1 MRLTDLLE
9 MIWKNLWKRRSRTI
23 FTMIGVII
31 GSVAIFTIISLGNG
45 FKKYI
50 TDEIGSVFDTSVISV
65 SPAIPPSAY
74 GAPVTPDEKKLKT
87 KLDKKAIK
95 DLKSYSFVK
104 SVIPKLNDYGNI
116 EYKKIST
123 GASITGMPMKE
134 LSKKDDLLVGRY
146 PTDNKNEAILGYKMA
161 TLLLDYKPTDKV
173 DSKEIESLLRRSFKL
188 NISNNGMMPG
198 TKDSSKKE
206 DEHIINLT
214 IVGISKENAM
224 DDFTVK
230 VPLSTVEDIKKWKAS
245 KTQNDDNKEEG
256 YTSVEVVL
264 KDTNKIDEAEK
275 TLKENGYQ
283 INSFKEIQGSIGKL
297 LDGVKIILA
306 ALAGISLLVAAFGIT
321 NTMNMAIYERKKE
334 IGIMKVIGGSVND
347 IKKVFVGEACTIGLM
362 GGTIGLTLGFIANF
376 LINMLAN
383 AFITKGQVPKIKIAS
398 ASPGLILFILL
409 FSTLVGFLSGVVPAS
424 KAAKLDVI
432 SSIKEE

>member
-65 SPAIPPSAY
+65 SPAIPPSVY

-104 SVIPKLNDYGNI
+104 SVIPKLNDYGHI

-173 DSKEIESLLRRSFKL
+173 DSKEVESLLRRSFKL
-188 NISNNGMMPG
+188 NSSDTRTMPG
-198 TKDSSKKE
+198 AKDSSKKE
-206 DEHIINLT
+206 DEHTTNLT

-224 DDFTVK
+224 DDFTIK

-245 KTQNDDNKEEG
+245 KTQNDENKEEG

-362 GGTIGLTLGFIANF
+362 GGVIGLTLGFIANF
-376 LINMLAN
+376 FINMLAN

-398 ASPGLILFILL
+398 SSPGLILFILL

>member
-65 SPAIPPSAY
+65 SPAIPPSVY

-188 NISNNGMMPG
+188 NSSDTRTMPAA
-198 TKDSSKKE
+198 KDSSKKE
-206 DEHIINLT
+206 DEHTINLT

-245 KTQNDDNKEEG
+245 KSQTDAPKEEG

-383 AFITKGQVPKIKIAS
+383 AFITKGQVAKIKIAS

>member
-65 SPAIPPSAY
+65 SPAIPPSVY

-104 SVIPKLNDYGNI
+104 SVIPKLNDYGHI
-116 EYKKIST
+116 EYQKIST

-173 DSKEIESLLRRSFKL
+173 DSKEVESLLRRSFKL
-188 NISNNGMMPG
+188 NSSDTRTMPG
-198 TKDSSKKE
+198 AKDSSKKE
-206 DEHIINLT
+206 DEHTTNLT

-224 DDFTVK
+224 DDFTIK

-245 KTQNDDNKEEG
+245 KTQNDENKEEG

-362 GGTIGLTLGFIANF
+362 GGVIGLTLGFIANF
-376 LINMLAN
+376 FINMLAN

-398 ASPGLILFILL
+398 SSPGLILFI
-409 FSTLVGFLSGVVPAS
+409 
-424 KAAKLDVI
+424 
-432 SSIKEE
+432 

>member
-65 SPAIPPSAY
+65 SPAIPPSVY

-104 SVIPKLNDYGNI
+104 SVIPKLNDYGHI

-173 DSKEIESLLRRSFKL
+173 DSKEVESLLRRSFKL
-188 NISNNGMMPG
+188 NSSDTRTMPG
-198 TKDSSKKE
+198 AKDSSKKE
-206 DEHIINLT
+206 DEHTTNLT

-224 DDFTVK
+224 DDFTIK

-245 KTQNDDNKEEG
+245 KTQNDENKEEG

-264 KDTNKIDEAEK
+264 KDTNKIVEAEK

-362 GGTIGLTLGFIANF
+362 GGVIGLTLGFIANF
-376 LINMLAN
+376 FINMLAN

-398 ASPGLILFILL
+398 SSPGLILFILL